1 MMMNLV
7 SLVEL
12 AGFPPRVPLM
22 TETIHT
28 FGWLLVV
35 ALVAVPGLVL
45 ASSVLREALVGAS
58 SSKGD
63 SRRRRSP
70 TRLCPG
76 AA

>member
-1 MMMNLV
+1 MMMNLA

-22 TETIHT
+22 TETVHT

-35 ALVAVPGLVL
+35 ALVAVPAL
-45 ASSVLREALVGAS
+45 ALAGSVLREALARAS
-58 SSKGD
+58 SSQGD
-63 SRRRRSP
+63 SPRRRSA